1 MSGEGSKRDVKSKFQ
16 ESVLEMTVRSYF
28 LERVSR
34 VNVRSLAG
42 SECWKLLSGERLYY
56 KCVSR
61 ECQAKISRVNARSEC
76 QERVPRTRMS
86 AENVKRNF
94 QE

>member
-1 MSGEGSKRDVKSKFQ
+1 VSGGSSKRDVKSKCK

-28 LERVSR
+28 QVRVSR
-34 VNVRSLAG
+34 VNVRSPAR
-42 SECWKLLSGERLYY
+42 SEYWKLLSGERLFN

-61 ECQAKISRVNARSEC
+61 ECQPKLSRVNARSEY
-76 QERVPRTRMS
+76 QERVSRTRMS
-86 AENVKRNF
+86 EENVKRKF